1 MTKSITAVGFDLD
14 QKQSDMIEKKLQRIS
29 YADDLIIDLI
39 VRVKHE
45 KEYSFDIVANFRWGV
60 QGHTVQ
66 PKSAVVAVNDTS
78 GSVTFGVFGSICA
91 SLWQAVEPS
100 KRAAAKSN
108 IKMCLFFIFLVC
120 FYFISFSNNNPI
132 QSLLQRS

>member
-60 QGHTVQ
+60 QGHVT
-66 PKSAVVAVNDTS
+66 
-78 GSVTFGVFGSICA
+78 GSDFDF
-91 SLWQAVEPS
+91 
-100 KRAAAKSN
+100 AAALNKTMDVLDQKIKKEKDKVQNRQKSELN
-108 IKMCLFFIFLVC
+108 KIT
-120 FYFISFSNNNPI
+120 
-132 QSLLQRS
+132 